1 MLQGADLSLVIAI
14 VGSAIAI
21 VGVVVGMF
29 LWLRGEANSDRR
41 KFDEIQREDRKD
53 LLQISKN
60 IENAIYAM
68 QNEMKDFHY
77 QLLEVKRKV
86 G

>member
-1 MLQGADLSLVIAI
+1 MTIQPDLSLIVAI
-14 VGSAIAI
+14 VGSAVAI

-53 LLQISKN
+53 LLQISRN
-60 IENAIYAM
+60 IENAIYGI
-68 QNEMKDFHY
+68 QNEMRDFHH
-77 QLLEVKRKV
+77 QLVDIQKKV